1 MCARL
6 DIFVGK
12 LCWLF
17 WCTEKIENHLLTPV
31 VFVLCALYF
40 FFSFAL
46 PCIDRCHNRKESPLY
61 RLPHAVILF
70 VLNMMPWNWNG
81 ELNDEEKPKLKE
93 KKPAESQHGGRSYY
107 HRIHRE
113 YYNEYDDEEE
123 EEEEEDDDDEE
134 WTLAQ
139 AQEEEE
145 QEQEEY
151 VDFGGI
157 AIRKSFLSVYRGC
170 TGTCD
175 ECHTQCNR

>member
-1 MCARL
+1 MGG
-6 DIFVGK
+6 ITF
-12 LCWLF
+12 LF
-17 WCTEKIENHLLTPV
+17 CI
-31 VFVLCALYF
+31 AF

-46 PCIDRCHNRKESPLY
+46 SCTDRCHNRKESPLY

-93 KKPAESQHGGRSYY
+93 KNPAESQHGGRSYY

-123 EEEEEDDDDEE
+123 EEEEEEDDDDEE

-139 AQEEEE
+139 AQEEED

-157 AIRKSFLSVYRGC
+157 AIRKSFLSVQQGC

-175 ECHTQCNR
+175 ECHAQCNR

>member
-1 MCARL
+1 MHC
-6 DIFVGK
+6 I
-12 LCWLF
+12 
-17 WCTEKIENHLLTPV
+17 
-31 VFVLCALYF
+31 
-40 FFSFAL
+40 FFSLAL
-46 PCIDRCHNRKESPLY
+46 SGIDRCHNRKESPLY

-123 EEEEEDDDDEE
+123 DEEEEEDDDDEE

-139 AQEEEE
+139 AQEEED

-175 ECHTQCNR
+175 ECHAQCNR